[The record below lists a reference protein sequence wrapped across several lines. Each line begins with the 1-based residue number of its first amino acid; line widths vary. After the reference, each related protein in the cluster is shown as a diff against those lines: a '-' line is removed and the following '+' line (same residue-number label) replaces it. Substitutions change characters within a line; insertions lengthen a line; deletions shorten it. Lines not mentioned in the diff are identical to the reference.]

1 LQTTVFGLL
10 MSARCENINRVLDIL
25 KYQLRRCLDDIKEDA
40 LRSCLLEFGAM
51 HYIEAIVEVFCHQNS
66 LESG

>member
-1 LQTTVFGLL
+1 MQTTDFGLL
-10 MSARCENINRVLDIL
+10 KSARCEKINGVLNIL
-25 KYQLRRCLDDIKEDA
+25 KYQLRRYLDDIKEDA

-51 HYIEAIVEVFCHQNS
+51 HYIEATVEVLCNQNS